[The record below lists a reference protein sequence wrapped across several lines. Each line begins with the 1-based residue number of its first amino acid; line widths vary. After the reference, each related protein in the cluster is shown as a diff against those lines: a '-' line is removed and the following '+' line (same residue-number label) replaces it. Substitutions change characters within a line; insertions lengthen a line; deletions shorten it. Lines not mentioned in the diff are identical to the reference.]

1 MTTGPD
7 RLPVIK
13 ELERPL
19 GQDRRDRPARRL
31 PRLRAVPFVS
41 TIIVLAVVGA
51 GAGIAL
57 RPDPFRVPDV
67 ELAVDETAGAVEGV
81 SVATRETAPVPLRTT
96 PADGTGASGPSV
108 IRVSP
113 PDEPSS
119 NVIVIRDPSALGRS
133 PRVAHLPDRAL
144 LEQSEMGPLPVRAAD
159 GRRAAEVYAR
169 PWSGTRGARIAVV
182 IGGLGLSQ
190 TGTQAAIAKLP
201 SEITL
206 AFAPQGNSLG
216 RWMQTARSEGH
227 EIMMQLPL
235 EPFDYPRINP
245 GRNTLTVEAEPR
257 QNIENLYWALTR
269 TTNYT
274 GVMNY
279 MGGRFTSDHE
289 AFAPIMRELGER
301 GLSYLD
307 DGSSARSLAERLAGE
322 ADVPYAQGDLVIDQ
336 ARDRGSIL
344 SKLDQLEATARARGY
359 AVGTGTAFDVTVDTV
374 SEWARA
380 VRMRGIEIVPVSAVM
395 ASPGRG

>member
-1 MTTGPD
+1 MT
-7 RLPVIK
+7 K
-13 ELERPL
+13 ELDRPL
-19 GQDRRDRPARRL
+19 GQGREKSPAGRSQRSRTSQVL
-31 PRLRAVPFVS
+31 SA
-41 TIIVLAVVGA
+41 IAVLAILGA

-57 RPDPFRVPDV
+57 QPDPFRVPDA
-67 ELAVDETAGAVEGV
+67 ELAIGATAEQVEV
-81 SVATRETAPVPLRTT
+81 AATPSVEPAPTPLRTT
-96 PADGTGASGPSV
+96 PSDGAGAPGPSI
-108 IRVSP
+108 IRVTP
-113 PDEPSS
+113 PTDPSS
-119 NVIVIRDPSALGRS
+119 NVIVIRDPAALGQD

-169 PWSGTRGARIAVV
+169 PWSGTRGARIALV

-190 TGTQAAIAKLP
+190 TGTQTAIAKLP

-216 RWMQTARSEGH
+216 RWMQAARGEGH

-235 EPFDYPRINP
+235 EPFDYPRVNP

-257 QNIENLYWALTR
+257 QNIENLYWALSR

-279 MGGRFTSDHE
+279 MGARFTSDQA

-307 DGSSARSLAERLAGE
+307 DGSSARSVAEALAAEN
-322 ADVPYAQGDLVIDQ
+322 DVPYAQGDLVIDQ
-336 ARDRGSIL
+336 ARERGSIL
-344 SKLDQLEATARARGY
+344 AKLDQLEATARARGY
-359 AVGTGTAFDVTVDTV
+359 AIGTGTAFDVTVDAV
-374 SEWARA
+374 AEWAQA
-380 VRMRGIEIVPVSAVM
+380 VRKRGIEIVPVSAVT
-395 ASPGRG
+395 ASRGRG

>member
-1 MTTGPD
+1 VT
-7 RLPVIK
+7 K
-13 ELERPL
+13 ELDRPL
-19 GQDRRDRPARRL
+19 GQGRGTGLAARSHRPWASQVL
-31 PRLRAVPFVS
+31 SA
-41 TIIVLAVVGA
+41 IAVLAIISA

-57 RPDPFRVPDV
+57 QPDPFRVPDAG
-67 ELAVDETAGAVEGV
+67 LAVGATAEQIEIA
-81 SVATRETAPVPLRTT
+81 SAPFAEPAPTPLRTT
-96 PADGTGASGPSV
+96 PSDGASAPGPSI
-108 IRVSP
+108 IRVAP
-113 PDEPSS
+113 PADPSS
-119 NVIVIRDPSALGRS
+119 NVIVIRDPAALGQDL
-133 PRVAHLPDRAL
+133 RVAHLPDRAL

-216 RWMQTARSEGH
+216 RWMQTARGEGH

-235 EPFDYPRINP
+235 EPFDYPRVNP

-257 QNIENLYWALTR
+257 RNIENLYWALSR

-279 MGGRFTSDHE
+279 MGGRFTSDQA

-307 DGSSARSLAERLAGE
+307 DGSSARSLAEGLAAE
-322 ADVPYAQGDLVIDQ
+322 SDVPYAQGDLVIDQ
-336 ARDRGSIL
+336 ARDRGGIL
-344 SKLDQLEATARARGY
+344 AKLDQLEATARARGY
-359 AVGTGTAFDVTVDTV
+359 AVGTGTAFDVTIDTV
-374 SEWARA
+374 AEWARA
-380 VRMRGIEIVPVSAVM
+380 VRKRGIEIVPVSAVT
-395 ASPGRG
+395 ASRGRG